1 VEGKLKIGDDP
12 NPPTAGTVRWNEA
25 TKDFE
30 GYDGTVWRSL
40 TRTNSANWGANYISQ
55 KENQKGSVFN
65 VGVVDV
71 YKGMGNSVS
80 SSGFNFLAG
89 APVSVTS
96 GQTGRGKASIFTEG
110 TNTNWDLQAA
120 DGAAGERFGSSVS
133 ISGDYAVVGAN
144 FADISGREEQ
154 GAAYVFRRGSSTQW
168 LQEAKITAPDGTA
181 YDYFGH
187 SVSISGNT
195 IVVGAYGH
203 EFGPNASQG
212 AAYVFTRSGTTW
224 PLQAKLIAPDG
235 SSSDNFGN
243 SVSIA
248 GDYVIVGAAG
258 DDVDGK
264 TNQGS
269 AYIFKRT
276 GTTWSQQAKITSIDG
291 EANDNF
297 GTSVSMIENYAVV
310 GAPSDAVNEA
320 FHVFV
325 RDGSTWR
332 PHARVNRNAGDNDFG
347 RSVSIYQDNI
357 VVGAPLTKF
366 GTQNTQGVV
375 YVYRRNGTGWVK
387 EAMLTASDGAAV
399 DRFGIA
405 VHISEI
411 GVVVGANG
419 HDEEGNPDQGAVYL
433 FKKN

>member
-1 VEGKLKIGDDP
+1 MKYLCILLFFALFNSAAFCQVSIIGAATPAANWNTDVDLVETGTGTNIWTGTFALSASELKFRRNRSWDPANNWGGASFPNGAAVPNGANIVVATAGVYAISLNLNTLTYTFTLVPASNLGINTTSPNQRLHVEGKLKIGDDP

-40 TRTNSANWGANYISQ
+40 TRTNSANWGANDISQ

-154 GAAYVFRRGSSTQW
+154 GAAYVFRRASSTQW

-224 PLQAKLIAPDG
+224 PLQAKLIASDG

-248 GDYVIVGAAG
+248 GDYVIVGTAG
-258 DDVDGK
+258 DDVDG
-264 TNQGS
+264 
-269 AYIFKRT
+269 
-276 GTTWSQQAKITSIDG
+276 
-291 EANDNF
+291 
-297 GTSVSMIENYAVV
+297 
-310 GAPSDAVNEA
+310 
-320 FHVFV
+320 
-325 RDGSTWR
+325 
-332 PHARVNRNAGDNDFG
+332 
-347 RSVSIYQDNI
+347 
-357 VVGAPLTKF
+357 
-366 GTQNTQGVV
+366 
-375 YVYRRNGTGWVK
+375 
-387 EAMLTASDGAAV
+387 
-399 DRFGIA
+399 
-405 VHISEI
+405 
-411 GVVVGANG
+411 
-419 HDEEGNPDQGAVYL
+419 
-433 FKKN
+433 